1 MRNFNSTP
9 VFAYYKQNCLN
20 PFVYRMPIFTEE
32 LFEAFIKITGGISL
46 MDPKLLSQAVQKKSE
61 ADVLIK
67 ELATGNML

>member
-1 MRNFNSTP
+1 
-9 VFAYYKQNCLN
+9 
-20 PFVYRMPIFTEE
+20 MPIFTEE